1 MKNIFKILLIFIF
14 TLLIFFK
21 RNIIVLSTI
30 ESIELFNKS
39 LFPSIFPIMILSD
52 FILSTNFINILSNT
66 IGKIF
71 SKIFNLNKISIY
83 PFFTST
89 ICGSPS
95 NAKYIN
101 DLLTNNYINK
111 TEAIKLLSMCNL
123 FNPLLIISL
132 TKYLNLKDSIIIIIL
147 NIFINLIIG
156 LINRNIKIESLNKSF
171 ISKKFNLV
179 NSIANS
185 LNTLISIFGIVTFF
199 NIINNLLPIKHPLI
213 TGIFEIT
220 NGLNLINKTN
230 ITYKY
235 KLIYTAILMSFSGL
249 SIITQI
255 KSIFNKENTLNFSLF
270 YKSRIIHLILFII
283 LIYILY

>member
-1 MKNIFKILLIFIF
+1 MKNIFKILLIFMFI
-14 TLLIFFK
+14 LLIFFK

-71 SKIFNLNKISIY
+71 NLNNISIY
-83 PFFTST
+83 PFFMSS

-111 TEAIKLLSMCNL
+111 IEAIKLLSMCNL

-156 LINRNIKIESLNKSF
+156 LINRNIKIEALNKSF

-230 ITYKY
+230 LTYKY

>member
-1 MKNIFKILLIFIF
+1 MKNIFKILLIFMFI
-14 TLLIFFK
+14 LLIFFK

-66 IGKIF
+66 IGKVF
-71 SKIFNLNKISIY
+71 SKIFNLNNISIY
-83 PFFTST
+83 PFFMSS

-132 TKYLNLKDSIIIIIL
+132 TKFLNLKDSII

-156 LINRNIKIESLNKSF
+156 LINRNIKIEALNKSF

-220 NGLNLINKTN
+220 NGLNLINKIN

>member
-1 MKNIFKILLIFIF
+1 MYFALLGLPHIEDIKKGYIDILFKLNILENTLPMVLLKILIKLVLKIKSLKIIMGNILGNSD
-14 TLLIFFK
+14 LLNNSIDSM
-21 RNIIVLSTI
+21 VLSTMM
-30 ESIELFNKS
+30 F
-39 LFPSIFPIMILSD
+39 
-52 FILSTNFINILSNT
+52 
-66 IGKIF
+66 
-71 SKIFNLNKISIY
+71 
-83 PFFTST
+83 
-89 ICGSPS
+89 
-95 NAKYIN
+95 
-101 DLLTNNYINK
+101 LLKN
-111 TEAIKLLSMCNL
+111 
-123 FNPLLIISL
+123 
-132 TKYLNLKDSIIIIIL
+132 
-147 NIFINLIIG
+147 
-156 LINRNIKIESLNKSF
+156 

-179 NSIANS
+179 NSIANT

>member
-1 MKNIFKILLIFIF
+1 M
-14 TLLIFFK
+14 
-21 RNIIVLSTI
+21 
-30 ESIELFNKS
+30 
-39 LFPSIFPIMILSD
+39 
-52 FILSTNFINILSNT
+52 NIL
-66 IGKIF
+66 
-71 SKIFNLNKISIY
+71 
-83 PFFTST
+83 
-89 ICGSPS
+89 
-95 NAKYIN
+95 A
-101 DLLTNNYINK
+101 
-111 TEAIKLLSMCNL
+111 
-123 FNPLLIISL
+123 
-132 TKYLNLKDSIIIIIL
+132 
-147 NIFINLIIG
+147 
-156 LINRNIKIESLNKSF
+156 
-171 ISKKFNLV
+171 
-179 NSIANS
+179 
-185 LNTLISIFGIVTFF
+185 